1 MSNYV
6 DVIIDEKVYSLGGSD
21 NSDYIQMVAAYIND
35 KIQTLKAQPY
45 YYKQST
51 DTRNVMAMLSIADD
65 YFETKQNVEDLKKEL
80 QAHAPEVNKLKK
92 QILDVNS
99 MLEQMERQL
108 NAGAAREE
116 QAKAEIAEVE
126 QALEGTVEKDLEDME
141 GLKETIADLEIQL
154 EECKT
159 GDIYQ
164 IKQESE
170 QAKQQAADLDSDL
183 QETKQQK
190 EMAETSLEQAKTDV
204 AAHEAT

>member
-99 MLEQMERQL
+99 MLEKMERQL

-116 QAKAEIAEVE
+116 QAKAEIAALEEVK
-126 QALEGTVEKDLEDME
+126 QALEAHVEKDLEDME
-141 GLKETIADLEIQL
+141 GLKETIADLEVQL

-164 IKQESE
+164 IKQELE
-170 QAKQQAADLDSDL
+170 QAKQQAADL
-183 QETKQQK
+183 
-190 EMAETSLEQAKTDV
+190 
-204 AAHEAT
+204 